1 MLDASL
7 AKVCLLS
14 LLAFAIRERILTCRN
29 PQDSAKGQALP
40 EGTNMPITLQDLK
53 TSRSFLSQAH
63 MLVSA
68 VCHVFYGARETDAA
82 ARLNEI
88 ASRLNAELDFVER
101 LIMAKP
107 GGEPHS

>member
-1 MLDASL
+1 
-7 AKVCLLS
+7 
-14 LLAFAIRERILTCRN
+14 
-29 PQDSAKGQALP
+29 
-40 EGTNMPITLQDLK
+40 MPNITLQDLR